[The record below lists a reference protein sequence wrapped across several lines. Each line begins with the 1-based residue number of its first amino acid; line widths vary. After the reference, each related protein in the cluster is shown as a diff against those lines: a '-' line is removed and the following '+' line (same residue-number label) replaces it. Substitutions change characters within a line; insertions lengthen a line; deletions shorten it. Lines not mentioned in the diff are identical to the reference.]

1 MASGTL
7 CDMDPITI
15 VVALAL
21 LLLGVAAGW
30 FVGVLWAR
38 ARTASASDPANELTE
53 GVGRLGDQLADLHH
67 DRAVW
72 QGELTAQVE
81 AMRRQTSD
89 LRRETHALATA
100 LRRPTVRGRWGEL
113 HLRRACE
120 LAGMVDR
127 CDFTE
132 QTHLSDGALRPDL
145 VVHLAGG
152 RSLAVDAKAPLD
164 AYLDASE
171 IDPADDQDGTRRRGL
186 LEQHARRLRAHVDT
200 LGAKRY
206 WSGLES
212 SPEFVVLFLP
222 GEPLLS
228 AALEADPA
236 LLDHAAS
243 RQVVL
248 ATPTTLI
255 ALLRTV
261 AHGWRHE
268 ALADRAREI
277 EQTGRELH
285 VRLRTWTDHLDQLGR
300 SLGAAT
306 RHFNGAIGSLE
317 SRVLVSARRL
327 AELGITDEE
336 IDSPRAVT
344 ELPRSPGASSRG
356 A

>member
-1 MASGTL
+1 
-7 CDMDPITI
+7 MDPTTI
-15 VVALAL
+15 VAALAL
-21 LLLGVAAGW
+21 LALGMAAGW

-38 ARTASASDPANELTE
+38 AGASHADPANELSE

-72 QGELTAQVE
+72 QGELSAQVE
-81 AMRRQTSD
+81 AMRRQTTD

-100 LRRPTVRGRWGEL
+100 LRRPSVRGRWGEL

-120 LAGMVDR
+120 LAGMVER

-132 QTHLSDGALRPDL
+132 QTPLQDGTLRPDL
-145 VVHLAGG
+145 VVRLAGG
-152 RSLAVDAKAPLD
+152 RTIAVDAKAPLD
-164 AYLDASE
+164 AYLDAGE
-171 IDPADDQDGTRRRGL
+171 VDPGDDVDGERRAGL
-186 LEQHARRLRAHVDT
+186 MAQHARRLRAHIET
-200 LGAKRY
+200 LSAKRY
-206 WSGLES
+206 WAALDS

-222 GEPLLS
+222 GESLLS
-228 AALEADPA
+228 AALEADAA

-285 VRLRTWTDHLDQLGR
+285 LRLRTWTDHLDQLGR

-306 RHFNGAIGSLE
+306 RHFNAAVGSLE

-327 AELGITDEE
+327 ADLGVTDDE
-336 IDSPRAVT
+336 IAGPRAVT
-344 ELPRSPGASSRG
+344 ELPRAPGASNRG